1 MSVASAPPL
10 APDKIAVVIARTRHK
25 MILAELQEAV
35 KRGAGFIELRL
46 DYLAKAVEAK
56 RLTPA
61 KQCPWIATLRRG
73 SDGGRWPG
81 SEAERLTVMKQM
93 IVSGAFEWV
102 DLETDVADQVKR
114 FGSVK
119 RIVSYHNMTETP
131 ADLEGIYEKMLKQD
145 ADVLK
150 LAVLAKNVDDCRR
163 ILAIQKNA
171 PKPTV
176 AFCMGEFGFPTR
188 ILGLKLGAP
197 FIYAAFNRERGVAPG
212 LPSLDDFRTTYP
224 VRSINAE
231 TRVYGLF
238 GDPVA
243 HSYSPILH
251 NHMLRRLKVNAVYLP
266 FRVPDGQL
274 PTAAKVYDTVPVSG
288 YSVTIPHKEAAAVLA
303 QEVDA
308 TVAQTGAANTLL
320 RQPNGGFHAYNTDYS
335 AILDSLHTH
344 LEERART
351 QKAEDGPVPE
361 VGQMFALVLGA
372 GGVSRSI
379 AHALMKAGTH
389 VTIAA
394 RTYDRAVKLAAEV
407 GCKVVDWQ
415 ARHNVLPCDIVVNGT
430 PVGMHP
436 DTDESPVH
444 HSFLKPGMTVF
455 DTVYT
460 PENTLLV
467 QEARARECHVI
478 TGVDMFVRQAARQLE
493 LFTGQMPAIDPMR
506 ELLRKA
512 MSPVTYALEEEARK
526 SDGEDAPDDDAD
538 ED

>member
-1 MSVASAPPL
+1 MSI
-10 APDKIAVVIARTRHK
+10 APDKVAVVIARTRHK

-35 KRGAGFIELRL
+35 KRGAQFIELRL
-46 DYLAKAVEAK
+46 DYLTKAVEAK
-56 RLTPA
+56 RLTPV

-81 SEAERLTVMKQM
+81 TEAERLTVMKQM

-131 ADLEGIYEKMLKQD
+131 DDLEGIYNKMLKQD

-150 LAVLAKNVDDCRR
+150 LAVLAKTVDDCRR

-176 AFCMGEFGFPTR
+176 AFCMGEIGFPTR
-188 ILGLKLGAP
+188 ILGLKCGAP

-212 LPSLDDFRTTYP
+212 LPSLEDFRTTYP
-224 VRSINAE
+224 VRTIGPE

-266 FRVPDGQL
+266 FRVPDGLL
-274 PTAAKVYDTVPVSG
+274 PTAVQVYDTIPVSG
-288 YSVTIPHKEAAAVLA
+288 YSVTIPHKEAAAALA
-303 QEVDA
+303 KESDP
-308 TVAQTGAANTLL
+308 TVTQTGAANTLI
-320 RQPNGGFHAYNTDYS
+320 RRPEGGFHAYNTDYF
-335 AILDSLHTH
+335 AIVDSLNAH
-344 LEERART
+344 LEERV
-351 QKAEDGPVPE
+351 KAHKPEDGPVPE
-361 VGQMFALVLGA
+361 IGQMFALVLGA

-379 AHALMKAGTH
+379 AHALAKAGAH

-430 PVGMHP
+430 PVGMNP
-436 DTDESPVH
+436 DPDESPIH
-444 HSFLKPGMTVF
+444 HSYLKPGMTVF
-455 DTVYT
+455 DTIYT
-460 PENTLLV
+460 PENTFLV
-467 QEARARECHVI
+467 QEARARECHVV

-493 LFTGQMPAIDPMR
+493 LFTGKMPPLDQMR

-512 MSPVTYALEEEARK
+512 MSPVTYAMEEEARK
-526 SDGEDAPDDDAD
+526 SDGDTDDDAD
-538 ED
+538 DE